1 MGPGLFAQRAL
12 LAAWGG
18 GLMSDLFVTLTLVSY
33 RRPGPVLCESAKTV
47 LSEILKQVCVKTESD
62 I

>member
-1 MGPGLFAQRAL
+1 
-12 LAAWGG
+12 
-18 GLMSDLFVTLTLVSY
+18 MSDLFVTLTLVSY

>member
-1 MGPGLFAQRAL
+1 MDPGFLAQRAL

-18 GLMSDLFVTLTLVSY
+18 LVSDLFVTLTLVSY

-47 LSEILKQVCVKTESD
+47 LSEILKQACVKTESD